1 MDRCFFLRVLI
12 SLSFQGKI
20 NIYFSLEKD
29 MKGTL
34 EELLRQKDRIEAQ
47 IAELSA
53 EKSKI
58 VIVLDEAER
67 ERLHQE
73 DLQRIRGFRL
83 FDDDFMN
90 VCFDGYI
97 EGTELLLK
105 IILNKP
111 DIRVKRVTTQK
122 IMKNL
127 LGRDIWLDIEAVD
140 SQGKIYNIEIQRADK
155 GAGYKRAR
163 YHSSILDAHALR
175 PKDNFNDLPESYVI
189 FITENDVI
197 GNGEPLYLIERR
209 IVNIDKPFDDGSH
222 IIYVNG
228 AEKDTATELG
238 KLMHDFSCTSA
249 DDMYYREL
257 ADKVRYFKEDEK
269 GLNTMCKVIEDMRK
283 ETAKKAEEQTT
294 VLYIQKVMTKM
305 KLTLEQAMDFL
316 DIPQAERASYANLVQ
331 EKL

>member
-1 MDRCFFLRVLI
+1 MRL
-12 SLSFQGKI
+12 
-20 NIYFSLEKD
+20 
-29 MKGTL
+29 TT
-34 EELLRQKDRIEAQ
+34 EELLRQKEEIENQ
-47 IAELSA
+47 IAELTV
-53 EKSKI
+53 EESKI

-67 ERLHQE
+67 ERQHQE

-122 IMKNL
+122 VMKNL
-127 LGRDIWLDIEAVD
+127 LGRNIWLDIEAVD

-155 GAGYKRAR
+155 GAGFKRAR
-163 YHSSILDAHALR
+163 YHSSILDAHSLQPR
-175 PKDNFNDLPESYVI
+175 GNFNDLPETYVI

-197 GNGEPLYLIERR
+197 GMGKPLYMIERR
-209 IVNIDKPFDDGSH
+209 IVNIDKPFNDGSH

-228 AEKDTATELG
+228 AEKNATTELG

-269 GLNTMCKVIEDMRK
+269 GLNTMCKVIEDMRN
-283 ETAKKAEEQTT
+283 ETAKKADEQTT

-305 KLTLEQAMDFL
+305 KMTLEQAMDFL
-316 DIPQAERASYANLVQ
+316 DIPQSDRASYAKLVP